1 MATAPT
7 PLEQVRAIY
16 SALSM
21 EDQLSILCDLIDA
34 AHIGIKRSTA
44 LADALI
50 PVGKAFEEAFAEADA
65 AANPWECAA

>member
-1 MATAPT
+1 MATA
-7 PLEQVRAIY
+7 LEQIRELY
-16 SALSM
+16 TALSM
-21 EDQLSILCDLIDA
+21 DDQLAIMCDLIDA

-65 AANPWECAA
+65 AANPWDCAA